1 MNTSIERV
9 GVYSILINLF
19 LLSLNLVLAVL
30 SGSLALAAETT
41 HNLADLSASGA
52 VLAGLKLSQRT
63 HRAFPYGLYK
73 VENVVAL
80 IIAFFI
86 FFTAYEVAKEA
97 VFTTERQVVIR
108 PLMLLGV
115 GVAALVPWLFSR
127 YELRVGRAVNSP
139 SLIAD
144 AKEFQAHVLS
154 SGVIFAALIGQWI
167 GWPLDRPA
175 AMLIIGWIVYV
186 GWETLTNGM
195 RVLLD
200 ASVDADTLAQ
210 VRSIIV
216 QQPAVVEIKSL
227 LGRNA
232 GRYRFI
238 ETALGLRVQA
248 LAKAHQISQE
258 IETAIRAAI
267 PHVERVLVH
276 IEPAQ
281 KPLRRIAVPL
291 ADRAGTTSLH
301 FGTAP
306 YFALTD
312 VQTNLGK
319 TENLG
324 KPARQ
329 LIIENPHA
337 DDPRG
342 RGIKVAQ
349 WLLEQQV
356 DVLVTAD
363 DVQDKG
369 PGYALGDAGVSVIVN
384 TARTLESA
392 VAASLTLEPRPGMN
406 AIP

>member
-1 MNTSIERV
+1 MP
-9 GVYSILINLF
+9 IL
-19 LLSLNLVLAVL
+19 
-30 SGSLALAAETT
+30 T
-41 HNLADLSASGA
+41 ASGA
-52 VLAGLKLSQRT
+52 VLLGLTLSQRT

-73 VENVVAL
+73 VENVVSL
-80 IIAFFI
+80 VIAFFI

-167 GWPLDRPA
+167 GWSLDQPA
-175 AMLIIGWIVYV
+175 AILIIGWIVYV

-210 VRSIIV
+210 ARRIIA

-227 LGRNA
+227 IGRNA

-238 ETALGLRVQA
+238 ETALGLRVHA
-248 LAKAHQISQE
+248 LDKAHQISHE
-258 IETAIRAAI
+258 IETAIRADV
-267 PHVERVLVH
+267 PHVERVVVH

-281 KPLRRIAVPL
+281 KPIRRIAVPL
-291 ADRAGTTSLH
+291 ADRIGTISLH

-312 VQTNLGK
+312 VQTHTGK
-319 TENLG
+319 T
-324 KPARQ
+324 ARQ
-329 LIIENPHA
+329 LIIANPHA

-356 DVLVTAD
+356 DALVTAD

-384 TARTLESA
+384 NAHSLDSA
-392 VAASLTLEPRPGMN
+392 VAAGLALEPRQEIN
-406 AIP
+406 AVPH

>member
-63 HRAFPYGLYK
+63 HHAFPYGLYK

-144 AKEFQAHVLS
+144 AQEFQAHVLS

-175 AMLIIGWIVYV
+175 AILIIGWIVYV

-238 ETALGLRVQA
+238 ETALGLRVHA

-258 IETAIRAAI
+258 IETAIRADI

-291 ADRAGTTSLH
+291 ADRAGATSPH

-319 TENLG
+319 T
-324 KPARQ
+324 ARQ

-384 TARTLESA
+384 NARTLESA

-406 AIP
+406 DIP